1 MSHSY
6 VKIAA
11 ALFFVSS
18 ILGYTYFQTR
28 NIITGPTISITL
40 PANGTTLSESLITI
54 EGEAHNIT
62 HISINDRQIFV
73 DEEGNFQE
81 QLLLPYGYTII
92 TIEARDKF
100 GRYERKTLE
109 LVYK

>member
-1 MSHSY
+1 MSQSY
-6 VKIAA
+6 LKIVVGI
-11 ALFFVSS
+11 LFAGIVLS
-18 ILGYTYFQTR
+18 YTYFQTR
-28 NIITGPTISITL
+28 NLIDGPIISITA
-40 PANGTTLSESLITI
+40 PTNGATLSESLIAI

-73 DEEGNFQE
+73 NEMGNFRE

-92 TIEARDKF
+92 TIKARDKF
-100 GRYERKTLE
+100 GRLEHKTLE